1 MNYYLDSSA
10 ILKLIFDENERRALV
25 KAIGNAGLTTSIISR
40 VETIRTVQ
48 RSAPTAVGSA
58 QDVLAQFSF
67 VPLNDAVVR
76 IAESFTAS
84 TTLCSLD
91 AIHVASALFTQ
102 NLIFGIITYDKSMK
116 INAERLGIKVLAPA

>member
-1 MNYYLDSSA
+1 M
-10 ILKLIFDENERRALV
+10 
-25 KAIGNAGLTTSIISR
+25 KAIGSAGLTTSIISR

-76 IAESFTAS
+76 IAASFTAS
-84 TTLCSLD
+84 TTLRSLD

-116 INAERLGIKVLAPA
+116 INAERLGIKVLTPA